1 VPRHWPSARRHS
13 LQTLAQAQAVGAGS
27 CDHAGV
33 ARLPPLDPA
42 DAEPSVRAAL
52 ERLPPLAIFAT
63 VANAQG
69 PFVNWLRFGGDCLD
83 GRWFD
88 AVLRELAILCVA
100 RLTPGAEYEWVQHVP
115 ILLAVGGTPEQV
127 AALEADDL
135 EAEALGEDGRLVVR
149 FTSQVLRDATPDDAT
164 FAAMSA
170 RFTAAEITQL
180 LLVIGQYMMVARVM
194 ATAQLEVDAVLGA
207 DVLAGV
213 ERSSGARRQDGQ
225 TPE

>member
-1 VPRHWPSARRHS
+1 M
-13 LQTLAQAQAVGAGS
+13 
-27 CDHAGV
+27 
-33 ARLPPLDPA
+33 ARLPALA
-42 DAEPSVRAAL
+42 ATDAEPQVRQAL

-69 PFVNWLRFGGDCLD
+69 SFVNWLRFGGDCLD
-83 GRWFD
+83 ARWFD
-88 AVLRELAILCVA
+88 PVLRELAILRVA
-100 RLTPGAEYEWVQHVP
+100 RLTPGAQYEWVQHVP
-115 ILLAVGGTPEQV
+115 ILLAVGGTQEQV

-135 EAEALGEDGRLVVR
+135 GAAALGEDGRLVVR
-149 FTSQVLRDATPDDAT
+149 FTSQVVREATPDEAT
-164 FAAMSA
+164 FAAISA

-213 ERSSGARRQDGQ
+213 ERASKERG
-225 TPE
+225 